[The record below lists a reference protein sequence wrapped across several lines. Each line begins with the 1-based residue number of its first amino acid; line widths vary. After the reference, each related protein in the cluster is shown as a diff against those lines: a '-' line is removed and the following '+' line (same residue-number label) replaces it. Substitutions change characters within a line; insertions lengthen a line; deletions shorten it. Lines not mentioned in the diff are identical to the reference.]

1 MSLLHSPIG
10 EAMKIMK
17 TIATCSMGIAI
28 LFALHQLT
36 NILFV
41 AHGWKGLGPSDW
53 ASWVQ
58 AVGSIAAIYGAF
70 QISNKQHL
78 RERRLQ
84 KEKDQLDEERRYKII
99 GGILRRI
106 GARLSAVEQHREL
119 SVIQSADDWSI
130 EKLRATVALLD
141 ALLSFEMPGPKILI
155 LCLSIR
161 SHIVDAADALLAER
175 AARLN
180 VRTYTPQSPTAKGEI
195 EALTSALELA
205 IQICA
210 NSASRLD

>member
-1 MSLLHSPIG
+1 
-10 EAMKIMK
+10 MKIIK
-17 TIATCSMGIAI
+17 TIAACSMAIAI
-28 LFALHQLT
+28 LFALHWLT

-41 AHGWKGLGPSDW
+41 AHGWKGLGPTDW

-70 QISNKQHL
+70 QISNTQHV
-78 RERRLQ
+78 RERLAQ
-84 KEKDQLDEERRYKII
+84 EEKDRLDEERRYKII

-106 GARLSAVEQHREL
+106 GARLNAVEQHREF
-119 SVIQSADDWSI
+119 SVIQSADDVSI

-141 ALLSFEMPGPKILI
+141 ALPSFEMPGAKILI

-175 AARLN
+175 AARMN
-180 VRTYTPQSPTAKGEI
+180 VRTYTPQSPTADDEI
-195 EALTSALELA
+195 EALASALELA
-205 IQICA
+205 IRICA
-210 NSASRLD
+210 NSASRLE